1 MVGPALAFLEIHT
14 FTHWVHPGGK
24 KCVDLIGVVHRS
36 QWSYNFP
43 AAKREK
49 NNDAGEILKNKGMEW
64 ECIFFQD
71 IENEQDHLH
80 PKIYQST
87 F

>member
-1 MVGPALAFLEIHT
+1 
-14 FTHWVHPGGK
+14 VHPGGK

-49 NNDAGEILKNKGMEW
+49 NNDAGEILKNNGDGVGVH
-64 ECIFFQD
+64 IFSG
-71 IENEQDHLH
+71 
-80 PKIYQST
+80 Y
-87 F
+87 